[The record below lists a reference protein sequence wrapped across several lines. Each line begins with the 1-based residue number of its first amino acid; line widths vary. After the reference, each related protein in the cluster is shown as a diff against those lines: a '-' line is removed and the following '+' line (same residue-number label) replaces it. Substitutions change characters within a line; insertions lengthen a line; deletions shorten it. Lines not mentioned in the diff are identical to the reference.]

1 MADLGGT
8 NTRFALVDR
17 RGRLQA
23 SKTYPAAAFHSVDEA
38 LARYLRD
45 VAPGAA
51 PPAAVLAIAGQVTD
65 GRARFSNLSWT
76 VDAAALQATF
86 SFRTVV
92 LINDFVAQA
101 LAAPRLGPEH
111 LRPIG
116 SSIKAQLGVIAV
128 IGAGTGFGAAG
139 LAPGPAGDA
148 PIASEAGH
156 AGFAPADEFELRLWE
171 RLKRRFGRVS
181 IERVLSGRG
190 LVAIYEAVR
199 DQGAITQPAE
209 VVAAARRGE
218 TEAQQALSRF
228 VTIYGR
234 VAGDLALTFGTRAGV
249 YISGGIA
256 PKILDWLERPAFREA
271 FEDKG
276 RLSGFVRSV
285 PTFVVTHPAPG
296 LLGAARCSKRR
307 SRQPSMSR
315 SSRAHGRARCS
326 GADSSHQ
333 LWFWMSQLS
342 SFAQR
347 LCSRS
352 IRLSIAS
359 QLRKRWSDPG
369 PGDPAAGGW
378 RTAVAAGTGRATADA
393 PARSERRETAAA
405 HAPPPPA

>member
-1 MADLGGT
+1 MTAARPQSELWSGLVADLGGT

-65 GRARFSNLSWT
+65 GRARFSNLPWT
-76 VDAAALQATF
+76 ADAAALRAAF
-86 SFRTVV
+86 SFRTVE

-101 LAAPRLGPEH
+101 LSAPRLAPEH
-111 LRPIG
+111 LRPLG
-116 SSIKAQLGVIAV
+116 RPSKAQPGVIAV

-190 LVAIYEAVR
+190 LVAIYEAIR
-199 DQGAITQPAE
+199 DNGAITQPAE

-218 TEAQQALSRF
+218 NEAQQALSRF

-234 VAGDLALTFGTRAGV
+234 VAGDLALTFGARAGV

-256 PKILDWLERPAFREA
+256 PKILDWLDTPAFREA

-285 PTFVVTHPAPG
+285 PTFVVTHPDPG
-296 LLGAARCSKRR
+296 LPGAARRLTELIEASAVA
-307 SRQPSMSR
+307 QD
-315 SSRAHGRARCS
+315 GRA
-326 GADSSHQ
+326 
-333 LWFWMSQLS
+333 
-342 SFAQR
+342 
-347 LCSRS
+347 
-352 IRLSIAS
+352 
-359 QLRKRWSDPG
+359 K
-369 PGDPAAGGW
+369 
-378 RTAVAAGTGRATADA
+378 
-393 PARSERRETAAA
+393 ARS
-405 HAPPPPA
+405 